1 MRHSPEQNI
10 LFWGLLAAVSALA
23 CGIFVSWMAFSSV
36 IAMSVLL
43 FACMRYGMERV
54 QPKTAG
60 IAGIV
65 ALLVLAGANAAAFYG
80 QGAGKASLV
89 LLASYL
95 TGVVA
100 YVLSPARIRGRRK
113 KASAGGPTKRR

>member
-1 MRHSPEQNI
+1 
-10 LFWGLLAAVSALA
+10 LFWSLLAAASALA
-23 CGIFVSWMAFSSV
+23 CAIFVNWIAFSSV

-65 ALLVLAGANAAAFYG
+65 ALLVLAGANAAAFYR

-95 TGVVA
+95 TGVVG
-100 YVLSPARIRGRRK
+100 YVLSPARKRKRRK
-113 KASAGGPTKRR
+113 KAPAGGSTKQP